1 MSLAGIMGVTLH
13 DVKRVK
19 GREGEELH
27 FKAKDGRVWRMYHPQ
42 DCCEDVEIEDIAG
55 DLKDLT
61 HAPIFVA
68 EEISNV
74 SQGSA
79 ATGTWTFYKLATRKG
94 YVTIRWG
101 ADESYYSTKVVFELV
116 EG

>member
-1 MSLAGIMGVTLH
+1 MIDELLGVTLH

-19 GREGEELH
+19 DQEGEEIH
-27 FKAKDGRVWRMYHPQ
+27 FEAKDGRVWRMYHQQ
-42 DCCEDVEIEDIAG
+42 DCCESVEIEDIAG

-61 HAPIFVA
+61 HAPILIA
-68 EEISNV
+68 EEISSV

-79 ATGTWTFYKLATRKG
+79 TTGTWTFYKLATLKG

-101 ADESYYSTKVVFELV
+101 ADESYYSTEVDFELV
-116 EG
+116 EK